1 MKVALFTET
10 YFPSTNGVAAHV
22 KTLRNGLEKLGH
34 EVLIVTA
41 DKHCKHHY
49 IEDGVLHCPATEV
62 KKFYG
67 FGVATPISRK
77 RQRMIADFNPDIIH
91 IHHEFGIGL
100 SGLLASKLQNKP
112 LVYTLHT
119 VYDQYIYYI
128 APELLLGAATKVS
141 HQYEKFIAKTA
152 TALTGPSQKCEE
164 YFKRIGVS
172 KDVSLIP
179 NSIDLDS
186 FDPTKISES
195 AKNEFRA
202 KYGIS
207 QNKTIVCFVGRLG
220 KEKSV
225 DVLLEFWAN
234 TITREDNAHLI
245 IIGEGPDKA
254 SLELLAEGLKIQDMV
269 TFTGL
274 IKHDKIPECFA
285 ACDIYATAS
294 LSEMN
299 SISMLEGMASGLPV
313 LQRYDEMNADQ
324 IEDGVNGYHFQTQEE
339 MAARIREIRD
349 LAPKDR
355 AELERKVISSV
366 ESRGSADLAN
376 YMVGVYEKAMNDRP
390 TTSRRRFRLNLRKNI

>member
-62 KKFYG
+62 KRFFG
-67 FGVATPISRK
+67 FGVATPISHK
-77 RQRMIADFNPDIIH
+77 RQRMIADFSPDIIH

-100 SGLLASKLQNKP
+100 SGLMAAKNLQKP

-119 VYDQYIYYI
+119 AYDEYIHYI
-128 APELLLGAATKVS
+128 APRPFVKAATKAS
-141 HQYEKFIAKTA
+141 HYYERFIAASA
-152 TALTGPSQKCEE
+152 TALTGPSPKCEE
-164 YFKRIGVS
+164 YFKRIGVG
-172 KDVSLIP
+172 KDVRVIP
-179 NSIDLDS
+179 NAIDLEM
-186 FDPTKISES
+186 FDPSKISES
-195 AKNEFRA
+195 EKKEFRD
-202 KYGIS
+202 KYGIPE
-207 QNKTIVCFVGRLG
+207 NKMLVCFVGRLG

-225 DVLLEFWAN
+225 DVLLEYWAN
-234 TITREDNAHLI
+234 TITPDDNMHLV

-254 SLELLAEGLKIQDMV
+254 SLMLLAEGLNIKDQV

-274 IKHDKIPECFA
+274 IKHDKMPVCFA
-285 ACDIYATAS
+285 ACNVYATAS

-313 LQRYDEMNADQ
+313 LQRLDEMNSDQ
-324 IEDGVNGYHFQTQEE
+324 IETGVNGYLFQTAEE
-339 MAARIREIRD
+339 MAARLREIQS
-349 LAPKDR
+349 LPPEQYEKMK
-355 AELERKVISSV
+355 ERVIGSV
-366 ESRGSADLAN
+366 ISRGSTELAS
-376 YMVGVYEKAMNDRP
+376 YILGVYAQAMNDRGNV
-390 TTSRRRFRLNLRKNI
+390 SMSRRFRWR